1 MTVREKPQFAE
12 CISDLS
18 ADIFSLLLVYR
29 FGLLGIYYWILVSE
43 ILMEYFLFIEVKN
56 IILRLYI
63 FILFHMLYQIP
74 VEMGDLKMIWKL
86 PPIILRSTSI
96 CMNNATNDLD

>member
-1 MTVREKPQFAE
+1 M
-12 CISDLS
+12 
-18 ADIFSLLLVYR
+18 
-29 FGLLGIYYWILVSE
+29 SE